1 MSFVRRSQTDLMAT
15 EPDYYIMTF
24 ETGDRLGPWGWDLS
38 RRSRP
43 MGVKIGARGYQSQT
57 AAEYA
62 GKIALAR
69 FLDELAKEERRSR

>member
-1 MSFVRRSQTDLMAT
+1 
-15 EPDYYIMTF
+15 
-24 ETGDRLGPWGWDLS
+24 
-38 RRSRP
+38 
-43 MGVKIGARGYQSQT
+43 MGVKIGERGHQSQI

>member
-1 MSFVRRSQTDLMAT
+1 MAT
-15 EPDYYIMTF
+15 ETDYYIVTF
-24 ETGDRLGPWGWDLS
+24 ESGDSLGRWGWELR

-43 MGVKIGARGYQSQT
+43 MGVKIGDRGYQSQT

>member
-1 MSFVRRSQTDLMAT
+1 LSVVAKTDLMAT
-15 EPDYYIMTF
+15 ETDYYIMTF
-24 ETGDRLGPWGWDLS
+24 ETGDRLGHWGWELS

-43 MGVKIGARGYQSQT
+43 MGVKIGDCGYQSQS
-57 AAEYA
+57 AAEHA